1 MKRHFPIAK
10 SSAKQT
16 RMGRPPL
23 NLKTTVIRLSAD
35 TIARIEA
42 VVGKNRMSQFMR
54 EAAEAELSRREAESG
69 HKAPPLSKAGDK
81 AKPKKARP

>member
-1 MKRHFPIAK
+1 MKQHFPIAK

-23 NLKTTVIRLSAD
+23 NLKTTVIRLSAE

-42 VVGKNRMSQFMR
+42 VVGKNRMSQFVR
-54 EAAEAELSRREAESG
+54 EATEAELKKRETEPS
-69 HKAPPLSKAGDK
+69 HKPPPSKAGDK
-81 AKPKKARP
+81 PKPKKPKG

>member
-10 SSAKQT
+10 SSGKQT

-54 EAAEAELSRREAESG
+54 EAAEAELLRREADSG
-69 HKAPPLSKAGDK
+69 HKPLGKAGDK
-81 AKPKKARP
+81 AKPKPKTRP